1 MLLNNQGVTEKKIKD
16 KIKKYLETNENEKMV
31 IQNVCDT
38 VKAVLRGKIMAIQSY
53 LRKQGKP
60 HINNLTMCLNQ
71 LEKVEET
78 KANVSRRKEIIK
90 IRAKN
95 KFNTDEENNK
105 KGQRN

>member
-1 MLLNNQGVTEKKIKD
+1 
-16 KIKKYLETNENEKMV
+16 MV

-60 HINNLTMCLNQ
+60 HINNIPMCLNQ

-78 KANVSRRKEIIK
+78 KPNVSRRKENIK